1 MIPCIFL
8 VFLFHVPALAAPF
21 MKSRESYNGD
31 GKAVAFADS
40 PVPEILNQNQ
50 NATFLLLWKRDEI
63 DDWNSDNPDNRIA
76 AFYVCPHQRSLFT
89 VFNAMAVYQ
98 AFRRGTWYLA
108 HPNEARPRWSG
119 LEHPHSMTLQ
129 DYHAH
134 RVDLGR
140 ASGELFM
147 FPINPNPLG
156 EWPGIAGSPVSGPPG
171 DHRVVFD
178 EHGMFAGVAVLFAGE
193 PQGAATRLIW
203 CYPMLE
209 YGARDVGATAEG
221 NPGVDEAW
229 RDSFDGHYLFAPDPT
244 GGSRPP
250 PV

>member
-1 MIPCIFL
+1 MMPYIFFI
-8 VFLFHVPALAAPF
+8 FLFHVLALAAPF
-21 MKSRESYNGD
+21 MKSRENYNGD

-50 NATFLLLWKRDEI
+50 NATLLLLWKRDEI
-63 DDWNSDNPDNRIA
+63 DDWNRDNPDNRIA

-119 LEHPHSMTLQ
+119 LEHPHSMLQLQTLQ

-147 FPINPNPLG
+147 FPINPNP
-156 EWPGIAGSPVSGPPG
+156 PRRVARDSRIARLRAPRGPP
-171 DHRVVFD
+171 R
-178 EHGMFAGVAVLFAGE
+178 GV
-193 PQGAATRLIW
+193 RR
-203 CYPMLE
+203 
-209 YGARDVGATAEG
+209 ARDVC
-221 NPGVDEAW
+221 
-229 RDSFDGHYLFAPDPT
+229 R
-244 GGSRPP
+244 GGRA
-250 PV
+250 VYGRAAGCCY